1 VSKICDIW
9 DRSPDNE
16 GYRQIIVWL
25 KQGFTPSDILV
36 LVPSLKTAHRVEYYK
51 RFYPIWYIQLPAYEG
66 RHRRRSRS
74 KFIPQQSTIL
84 YFPRMQRDGSGVL
97 VLCSTNNVVG
107 SARATNVTTALS
119 CRHDP
124 KQFTS
129 DFASRSPSSTST
141 MYQGDVRG
149 GLTENHFDVSD
160 NSTMANY
167 AMKLRTAVGS
177 IT

>member
-16 GYRQIIVWL
+16 GYRQIIVWNRA
-25 KQGFTPSDILV
+25 
-36 LVPSLKTAHRVEYYK
+36 SLFGHPGPGSELEDERTESSITSAIR
-51 RFYPIWYIQLPAYEG
+51 IWYIQLPAYEG

-84 YFPRMQRDGSGVL
+84 FPRIQGMAACVL
-97 VLCSTNNVVG
+97 VLCFDKQCG
-107 SARATNVTTALS
+107 WLS
-119 CRHDP
+119 GAKRHP
-124 KQFTS
+124 PYHVAMTRS
-129 DFASRSPSSTST
+129 SSRLTLLRSPSSTST

-167 AMKLRTAVGS
+167 AMKLRTRGS
-177 IT
+177 L